1 MQPKIHVSPEDVDA
15 ALAQLGLT
23 SVPLLEAVQSGL
35 LARNTCTGNDAPFF
49 PGLMQWNKTLRAL
62 REALTPLTWRR
73 SNKGNYCTAVEPGKR
88 FQIAVAAG
96 DALTGTEADG
106 NPSTK
111 RRRGPNT
118 EKAVAVN
125 TRQLSLFS
133 QFVREQ
139 SVEENE
145 IGEEEAEPT
154 DTASTIVTWILL
166 YYTEGDELRAELSLP
181 DSFGED
187 GKIDGW
193 KERIILGS
201 MPLDEDVPQPKPDFG
216 PDLVIDVPRRA

>member
-1 MQPKIHVSPEDVDA
+1 MQPKIYVLPADVDD
-15 ALAQLGLT
+15 ALAKLGLT
-23 SVPLLEAVQSGL
+23 RAPLLEAVQSGL
-35 LARNTCTGNDAPFF
+35 IARNNCTGNDAPFF

-62 REALTPLTWRR
+62 REALVPLKWRR

-96 DALTGTEADG
+96 DALTGTESNE

-125 TRQLSLFS
+125 ARQLSLFAA
-133 QFVREQ
+133 FMP
-139 SVEENE
+139 
-145 IGEEEAEPT
+145 EEEESEDDVTDEPT
-154 DTASTIVTWILL
+154 DTASVTTWILL
-166 YYTEGDELRAELSLP
+166 FYTEGAELRAELSLP

-193 KERIILGS
+193 KERIILGA
-201 MPLDEDVPQPKPDFG
+201 MPLDEDVPQPNPDFG
-216 PDLVIDVPRRA
+216 PDPVIDVRRRA